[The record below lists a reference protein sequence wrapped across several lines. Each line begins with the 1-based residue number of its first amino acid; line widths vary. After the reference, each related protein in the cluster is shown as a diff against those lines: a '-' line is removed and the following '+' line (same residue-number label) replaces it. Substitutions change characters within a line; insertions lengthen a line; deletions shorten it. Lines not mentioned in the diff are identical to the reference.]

1 MNRAELKAKAKEQI
15 KGKIGIMLVI
25 SLIIAVITAAVAWIV
40 GKIPY
45 VGTAIAPLVV
55 APAFTLSITRVVLGI
70 TAGVK
75 PAVGDAFCG
84 FDDYWSAI
92 KLHLLSGLY
101 IFLWS
106 LLFVIPGIVKTY
118 AYSMAVY
125 ILAENKGKSARE
137 CIKESMA
144 MTKGHKW
151 ELFVLDLSFFGW
163 ALLVAITGGI
173 ASIWVGPYIQATFA
187 NVYLDL
193 KAKAA
198 PAAPVE
204 VEAITE

>member
-40 GKIPY
+40 SRIPY

-75 PAVGDAFCG
+75 PSAGDAFCG

-106 LLFVIPGIVKTY
+106 LLFVIPGIIKTY

-137 CIKESMA
+137 CIKESNA
-144 MTKGHKW
+144 MTMGYKAD
-151 ELFVLDLSFFGW
+151 LFILGLSFIGW
-163 ALLVAITGGI
+163 SVLCIVTFGI
-173 ASIWVGPYIQATFA
+173 ALIWVMPYMQVTYA
-187 NVYLDL
+187 NTYNLL
-193 KAKAA
+193 KSKVAST
-198 PAAPVE
+198 
-204 VEAITE
+204 EA